1 MNTTQEKI
9 QTNTASENEAEN
21 KERYWSQLLT
31 GDIYALPT
39 EVRSRIEAGRGFGG
53 NDAERL
59 SRAVM
64 QSWVADMGDIPGEKI
79 RKNWAQIRQNVG
91 KQYGVNSDSD
101 HELYVAVSM
110 QNQVKKSQQRQLLDL
125 YHNTYTKHLSNQ
137 QQGDE
142 AEMEFLDDE
151 IKDLAVQVCDKARL
165 EAQDDKNRLHKQA
178 ATLRRAMEWFDA
190 VENPQHDGP
199 GPVTAF
205 HVNRRAVGQ
214 MDDVFRA
221 AQILNEVSDD
231 DKHKL
236 WCMISPKQGDEESLR
251 QVFSKSV
258 RRGVMTAGSGMGQ
271 ALAHGAVSL
280 LPDGEM
286 GGKIDRYARS
296 IKEIQDFA
304 NHEFA
309 PLITEKNDT
318 WLRRFIADVGQ
329 QGANAALAFCG
340 PVGLGALALEEMGH
354 TIAHERQQNPN
365 GTHSVQMN
373 TALATGLTNAALAVG
388 LNRLGQKLLG
398 DEIKAFRSTH
408 ALGRSNL
415 RDVAKNTLATLGRE
429 TAEEL
434 VENKSTEIS
443 SMLIKDAAHALSGE
457 GESADWQAWGETQL
471 NVNRQLYEAAVMMPL
486 ILIGAGKSSLTHF
499 RQPQRILRQGAPLR
513 IMGVAE
519 DSIRA
524 ILAENDPHQANA
536 LLKEALQASPMWGS
550 LYISRKA
557 MEWSRI
563 LGENGQPLLRT
574 EQEVCDFLDMPPTL
588 RTNAWKAK
596 QFPEAEAKLA
606 ELHGDADFMAARVG
620 WLMRAGLPHIE
631 EHINQDGKTTY
642 TAIPPA
648 ESDYPIVNNAQHIES
663 ALNQWNRD
671 QKMQESRDLALL
683 SGQDDILA
691 EKLVQGNLFE
701 KNADALQKAYL
712 EERLQQLAWRPA
724 RLLLLAYPEEFAG
737 QLKKSPQDW
746 EALTAQVDAE
756 MRANVVEGVLELL
769 NGTSFETVQHH
780 LAERF
785 WSQFCRDE
793 HGQSRAKKLLATV
806 QHLSLSPQSGDMN
819 AQALVDELVRIS
831 HLFRG
836 LRSRQRED
844 SHTEWVEL
852 NRLLWASQA
861 DVMVLHHLLPNMKE
875 FDAGVARGYL
885 APEIF
890 GSLLA
895 KHLDI
900 PAEKIRPHFRHLSP
914 DKLRLMTQ
922 ERTAKDYGDTD
933 TMIKNLEL
941 LESETIQQID
951 HQGQPLWRVHY
962 PDGQWSVWHKTRAGA
977 VADLASHVYMVMT
990 PYQYPKWMMVKWW
1003 NKKLLADDMDATHL
1017 RMQQEDL
1024 FGSDEKRLPGP
1035 YECLSRIATHD
1046 LIRLGYGGRGMLGPG
1061 EEFSILDKGRSTE
1074 DIQTL
1079 APDARRERQG
1089 LAEQYEALPSDAPM
1103 GVDAYNEPILSADGT
1118 VRSRMVLNNTASPL
1132 AVLEDK
1138 AEVVWDRLMRTGQL
1152 PLKQAVRYLQTLGRL
1167 PKSARK
1173 LNPMR
1178 VTEELSQLSK
1188 EFYLAHRNHPLVPE
1202 SMRIWLRYSCA
1213 LPARAN
1219 ENLVNSVH
1227 RSQQTLRD
1235 LEKLDDSFLEMLKES
1250 VGMSELVRT
1259 ERHWLPQVEV
1269 GLPMM
1274 ERFYHRLRAGD
1285 LLDNLPTHVAADLVK
1300 KLGNTESRT
1309 GADEALAR
1317 QCLHELAEQLKKH
1330 PQLVYWRP
1338 DSSQPGKFQCL
1349 LPKYQGGLINNKALP
1364 RLKGHKLHRELQKTM
1379 PSVPTVPAEL
1389 SNEYRLRTNLNL
1401 PKAWKNNPELT
1412 RALETLEVIRNDFA
1426 SRPMATEQGI
1436 VWQGKLYHYNSN
1448 TRPAGV
1454 GSDWAV
1460 RVPMQ
1465 ELLPKHK
1472 QMEELV
1478 LSGQAYPRI
1487 ADLGMQVDETLLKSM
1502 ACNVVYLDPQDE
1514 THTIRL
1520 MSGAPDSLVPELQQP
1535 YVVHVWN
1542 GVYLDATG
1550 EVAASEKA
1558 RCIPLEQFTGAA
1570 VMPHPEQ
1577 MQEARQKERL
1587 RLLQIMTDSSSQK
1600 KRWLSRK
1607 FGSSSFFEDT
1617 VRLSEELGLGEILAT
1632 DSLSPADDLVMAT
1645 MNLLGYGLKHP
1656 NLLNWEWQISA
1667 DARTLLKGRVKE
1679 LIEILQAY
1687 EYK

>member
-39 EVRSRIEAGRGFGG
+39 EVRSRIEGDRGFGG

-59 SRAVM
+59 SRLVM
-64 QSWVADMGDIPGEKI
+64 QSWVADMGNVPGEQI

-142 AEMEFLDDE
+142 AEMEFLDDD
-151 IKDLAVQVCDKARL
+151 IKDLAAQVCDKARL

-190 VENPQHDGP
+190 VENPQYDGP
-199 GPVTAF
+199 GPVTVF

-251 QVFSKSV
+251 QLFSKSV

-296 IKEIQDFA
+296 IKAIQDFA

-340 PVGLGALALEEMGH
+340 PIGLGALALEEMGH

-365 GTHSVQMN
+365 GTHAVQMN
-373 TALATGLTNAALAVG
+373 AAIATGLANAALAVG

-398 DEIKAFRSTH
+398 DEIKAFRSTQ
-408 ALGRSNL
+408 ATDRLNL
-415 RDVAKNTLATLGRE
+415 RDVAKNTLATLGKE

-443 SMLIKDAAHALSGE
+443 SMLINDAAHALSGE
-457 GESADWQAWGETQL
+457 GTSADWQAWGETQL
-471 NVNRQLYEAAVMMPL
+471 DINRQLYEAAVMMPL
-486 ILIGAGKSSLTHF
+486 LLIGAGKSSLAHF
-499 RQPQRILRQGAPLR
+499 RQPQSVLRQGTPLR
-513 IMGVAE
+513 IMGVE
-519 DSIRA
+519 EESIRA
-524 ILAENDPHQANA
+524 ILAEKDPHRANA
-536 LLKEALQASPMWGS
+536 LLREALQASPMWGS

-596 QFPEAEAKLA
+596 QFPETDAKLA

-620 WLMRAGLPHIE
+620 WLMRAGLPRIE
-631 EHINQDGKTTY
+631 ENINQDGTSTY
-642 TAIPPA
+642 TAIPA
-648 ESDYPIVNNAQHIES
+648 VESDYPIVRDARNIES
-663 ALNQWNRD
+663 ALNQWNRE
-671 QKMQESRDLALL
+671 QNVQESRDLALL
-683 SGQDDILA
+683 SGQDDLLA

-701 KNADALQKAYL
+701 KNSDILQSAYL
-712 EERLQQLAWRPA
+712 EERLQHLAWRPA

-737 QLKKSPQDW
+737 RLKKSPQDW
-746 EALTAQVDAE
+746 EALTAEVDAE

-769 NGTSFETVQHH
+769 NGSAIETVHNH
-780 LAERF
+780 IAERF
-785 WSQFCRDE
+785 WSHFCRDE
-793 HGQSRAKKLLATV
+793 HGQTMAKNLLENEPHFRG
-806 QHLSLSPQSGDMN
+806 QLQRGEMDEH
-819 AQALVDELVRIS
+819 ALVAELVRMS
-831 HLFRG
+831 HHFRR
-836 LRSRQRED
+836 LSSRQREE
-844 SHTEWVEL
+844 SQAEWVEL
-852 NRLLWASQA
+852 NRLLWSTQA
-861 DVMVLHHLLPNMKE
+861 DVMALHQLLPNMKE

-914 DKLRLMTQ
+914 DKLRLMTD
-922 ERTAKDYGDTD
+922 ERTVKNYEGAES
-933 TMIKNLEL
+933 MIENLEL
-941 LESETIQQID
+941 LDSDVIQQID

-977 VADLASHVYMVMT
+977 VANLASHVYMVMT

-1003 NKKLLADDMDATHL
+1003 NKKLLADDMDATQL
-1017 RMQQEDL
+1017 RMQQDKL
-1024 FGSDEKRLPGP
+1024 FGVDEKRLPGP

-1046 LIRLGYGGRGMLGPG
+1046 LIGLGYGRRGMLGPG
-1061 EEFSILDKGRSTE
+1061 EEISILDKGRSTD

-1079 APDARRERQG
+1079 APEARRERQWV
-1089 LAEQYEALPSDAPM
+1089 AEQYEALPTDALM

-1118 VRSRMVLNNTASPL
+1118 VRSRLVLNNIASPM

-1152 PLKQAVRYLQTLGRL
+1152 PLKQALRYLQILGRL
-1167 PKSARK
+1167 PKSVRK
-1173 LNPMR
+1173 FNPMR

-1188 EFYLAHRNHPLVPE
+1188 EFYLAHRNHPHVPE

-1219 ENLVNSVH
+1219 ENLVNSVQ
-1227 RSQQTLRD
+1227 RSKQMMQD
-1235 LEKLDDSFLEMLKES
+1235 LEKLDDSFVEMLKES

-1259 ERHWLPQVEV
+1259 ERHWSPHYDI

-1274 ERFYHRLRAGD
+1274 ERFYHSLRAGD
-1285 LLDNLPTHVAADLVK
+1285 LLDKLPVHVAADLVE
-1300 KLGNTESRT
+1300 KLGCSDSRA

-1317 QCLHELAEQLKKH
+1317 QCLHELAEQLQTN
-1330 PQLVYWRP
+1330 PQMIYWRP
-1338 DSSQPGKFQCL
+1338 DSSHPGKFQCL
-1349 LPKYQGGLINNKALP
+1349 MPKHEEFLLNHTALP
-1364 RLKGHKLHRELQKTM
+1364 RLKGKKLHRELQKPM
-1379 PSVPTVPAEL
+1379 PDVPTVPTEL
-1389 SNEYRLRTNLNL
+1389 SDEYRLRINLDL
-1401 PKAWKNNPELT
+1401 PKAWKNKAELT

-1426 SRPMATEQGI
+1426 TRPMATEQGI
-1436 VWQGKLYHYNSN
+1436 MWQGKRYHSDSE

-1454 GSDWAV
+1454 GADWAV

-1465 ELLPKHK
+1465 EVLPKHK

-1478 LSGQAYPRI
+1478 LSGRAYPRI
-1487 ADLGMQVDETLLKSM
+1487 ADLGMQMDDALLKSM
-1502 ACNVVYLDPQDE
+1502 ACNAVYIDPQDE

-1520 MSGAPDSLVPELQQP
+1520 MSGAPDSMVPELQQP

-1542 GVYLDATG
+1542 GVYLDAMG
-1550 EVAASEKA
+1550 KIAQSEKA

-1570 VMPHPEQ
+1570 EMPHPEQ
-1577 MQEARQKERL
+1577 MHQARQKERM
-1587 RLLQIMTDSSSQK
+1587 RLLKIMTDSTLQK

-1607 FGSSSFFEDT
+1607 HGSSSFFEDT

-1632 DSLSPADDLVMAT
+1632 ESLSPADDLVMAT

-1667 DARTLLKGRVKE
+1667 DARRLLKGRVKE
-1679 LIEILQAY
+1679 LIEKLQAY